1 MENPLTTEDQETAP
15 EDAFAEAPAV
25 QRDEQS
31 PAAPLRTW
39 PSWLAML
46 FIIPASLLVSGITL
60 FAVALIMEGPDIF
73 SEGALPDWI
82 SEISSTRSGLFI
94 LIAPTQA
101 FFLLTVFGLATLS
114 SEPLSKRLGLVRP
127 SGSFITWTLLA
138 LSAPVIQLASL
149 FFAGLFFDVNAPSEH
164 LQMISGLITGQ
175 SGLIGLSLV
184 FLLAAIA
191 PALSEELF
199 FRGILRVGLSRR
211 HRFMGAIFLPAL
223 IFAAVHMD
231 PMHATAV
238 LPLGLWFGCLAWWSG
253 STLPAIGAHLV
264 NNVFAISLA
273 LQASA
278 IDLHPNAK
286 LLEAGELAGQP
297 SANLEDLSIFAISGY
312 GLGFL
317 CLLVGLNSL
326 KRDRLS
332 ANTD

>member
-1 MENPLTTEDQETAP
+1 
-15 EDAFAEAPAV
+15 
-25 QRDEQS
+25 
-31 PAAPLRTW
+31 
-39 PSWLAML
+39 ML
-46 FIIPASLLVSGITL
+46 FIIPGSLLVSGVTIAISA
-60 FAVALIMEGPDIF
+60 FIMEGPDIL
-73 SEGALPDWI
+73 SEGGLQGWL
-82 SEISSTRSGLFI
+82 SEISLTRSGLFI
-94 LIAPTQA
+94 LIAPGQA
-101 FFLLTVFGLATLS
+101 FFLCTAFGLAALS

-127 SGSFITWTLLA
+127 RGSIKTWILLA
-138 LSAPVIQLASL
+138 LSAPAIQFVSL
-149 FFAGLFFDVNAPSEH
+149 LFAGLFFDTNEPSEH

-175 SGLIGLSLV
+175 SGFIGLSLV

-199 FRGILRVGLSRR
+199 FRGIVRVGLSRR

-238 LPLGLWFGCLAWWSG
+238 FPLGLWFGCLAWWSG

-264 NNVFAISLA
+264 NNVFAILLA

-278 IDLHPNAK
+278 I
-286 LLEAGELAGQP
+286 EAGPQLDEAAELTGQL
-297 SANLEDLSIFAISGY
+297 SADMENLGIFAISSY

-317 CLLVGLNSL
+317 CLLVGLSSL

-332 ANTD
+332 TNTD

>member
-1 MENPLTTEDQETAP
+1 
-15 EDAFAEAPAV
+15 
-25 QRDEQS
+25 
-31 PAAPLRTW
+31 
-39 PSWLAML
+39 ML
-46 FIIPASLLVSGITL
+46 SIIPASLFVSGITL
-60 FAVALIMEGPDIF
+60 FAFAFIMEGSDIL
-73 SEGALPDWI
+73 SEGALQEWI

-94 LIAPTQA
+94 LIAPGQA
-101 FFLLTVFGLATLS
+101 FFLFTAFGLAKLS
-114 SEPLSKRLGLVRP
+114 SEPLSKRLGLARP
-127 SGSFITWTLLA
+127 SGSFMTWTLLA
-138 LSAPVIQLASL
+138 LSTPVVQLASL
-149 FFAGLFFDVNAPSEH
+149 FFAGLFFDTNEPSEH

-175 SGLIGLSLV
+175 SGFIGLSLV

-199 FRGILRVGLSRR
+199 FRGIVRVGLSRR

-238 LPLGLWFGCLAWWSG
+238 FPLGLWFGCLAWWSG

-264 NNVFAISLA
+264 NNVFAILLA

-278 IDLHPNAK
+278 I
-286 LLEAGELAGQP
+286 EAGPQLAGAAELTGQL
-297 SANLEDLSIFAISGY
+297 SADMEDLGIFAISGY

-317 CLLVGLNSL
+317 CLLVGLSSL

-332 ANTD
+332 TNTD